1 MSGTVTPPT
10 AGLNWA
16 RKSEML
22 QGVCFLLFMGLL
34 IKHFMPIHKVF
45 WCFHKK
51 LHIWHFWKNMLIFQ
65 VFHFFIQ
72 DNRILVWVFWLSP
85 SLPSPPHQNIKT
97 AFTSNLSNNFIVQ
110 KYWFCHPTDLLQWV
124 PLCSVGL
131 QLLGGA
137 WVRTDQNLKAF
148 REVLGHTETWIT
160 SVAHVD
166 AKNWLCFPDENFQV
180 DLDTCFCSGRQIIW
194 IYVFT
199 LICISAEICLRD
211 LLNSKWA

>member
-1 MSGTVTPPT
+1 MKCYRGFVSCY
-10 AGLNWA
+10 L
-16 RKSEML
+16 
-22 QGVCFLLFMGLL
+22 
-34 IKHFMPIHKVF
+34 
-45 WCFHKK
+45 
-51 LHIWHFWKNMLIFQ
+51 
-65 VFHFFIQ
+65 
-72 DNRILVWVFWLSP
+72 WVYWLSILCPYTKCFDVFIRSCIFGTFEKTCWFFRCFISLYKTTGFWFGFFGYLLPFPPPHIKILKQP
-85 SLPSPPHQNIKT
+85 SLQTFQIISSYKNVGFVIQH
-97 AFTSNLSNNFIVQ
+97 
-110 KYWFCHPTDLLQWV
+110 LLQWV